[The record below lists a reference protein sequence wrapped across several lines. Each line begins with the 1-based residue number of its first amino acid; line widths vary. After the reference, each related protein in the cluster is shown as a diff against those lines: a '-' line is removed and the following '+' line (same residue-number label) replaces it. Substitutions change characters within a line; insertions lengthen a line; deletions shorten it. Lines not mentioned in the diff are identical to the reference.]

1 MFSKIGDMTITIL
14 SSERKI
20 PLSVDAQTFI
30 TAFTLE
36 PSVHTQGGNCLAAA
50 TTQRCVWA
58 AAQEYVTTT

>member
-1 MFSKIGDMTITIL
+1 MFSKNGDMRYVI
-14 SSERKI
+14 SFERKI

-58 AAQEYVTTT
+58 AAQDRVRM